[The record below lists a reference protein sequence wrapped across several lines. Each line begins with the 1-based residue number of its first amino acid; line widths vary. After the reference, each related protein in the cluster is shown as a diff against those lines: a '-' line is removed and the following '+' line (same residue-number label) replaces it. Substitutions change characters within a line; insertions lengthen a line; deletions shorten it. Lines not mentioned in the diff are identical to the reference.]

1 MKRRAAIAGAGLMG
15 FWHAK
20 TVEHLGGSV
29 VAIFDLNA
37 AAAQRLAA
45 KFPGASTGT
54 DLVALLEGNKIDVL
68 HICTPT
74 ASHFELAAAALTRG
88 IHVLVE
94 KPMTMTAAETERLCA
109 LAAGHNALLCPVHQF
124 PFQRGV
130 LKAQAALEKI
140 GKIRHFEAR
149 FCSAGGLG
157 KTAAEMDAIVAD
169 ILPHPLS
176 LMQAIAPGRLSENGW
191 NVIRPAAG
199 EFHATLTS
207 AGINFSILISMNTRP
222 TTTSLHLLGS
232 YGTIHLDLF
241 HGFCVVEPGEVS
253 RWRKII
259 HPFDLAIRTLVAAS
273 ANLVRRFL
281 QGESAYPGLRNL
293 TAQFYDAVEG
303 KVPAPIG
310 PADALAVASV
320 RDQLMARRSAST
332 DSRGTTP
339 VKIP

>member
-1 MKRRAAIAGAGLMG
+1 MKHRVAIAGAGLMG

-20 TVEHLGGSV
+20 TVEHLGGI
-29 VAIFDLNA
+29 VAAVFDLNA

-45 KFPGASTGT
+45 KFPGALAGT
-54 DLVALLEGNKIDVL
+54 NLVALLEENKINVL

-74 ASHFELAAAALTRG
+74 ASHYELAAAALTRG

-94 KPMTMTAAETERLCA
+94 KPMTPTAAETERLCA
-109 LAAGHNALLCPVHQF
+109 LAAEHHVQLCPVHQF

-130 LKAQAALEKI
+130 LRAQAALGKI
-140 GKIRHFEAR
+140 GKLRHFEAR

-157 KTAAEMDAIVAD
+157 KTAAEQDAIVAD

-191 NVIRPAAG
+191 NVIRPAPG

-207 AGINFSILISMNTRP
+207 AGIICSILISMNTRP
-222 TTTSLHLLGS
+222 TTTSLHLLGTN
-232 YGTIHLDLF
+232 GTIHIDLF
-241 HGFCVVEPGEVS
+241 HGFSVVEPGEVS

-259 HPFDLAIRTLVAAS
+259 HPFDLATRTLVAAGI
-273 ANLVRRFL
+273 NLATRAV

-293 TAQFYDAVEG
+293 TAQFYEAVDG
-303 KVPAPIG
+303 KVAAPIS
-310 PADALAVASV
+310 PVDARTVAVV
-320 RDQLMARRSAST
+320 RDQLKIRRGAST

-339 VKIP
+339 AKNP

>member
-20 TVEHLGGSV
+20 TVEHLGGT
-29 VAIFDLNA
+29 VAAVFDLNA

-45 KFPGASTGT
+45 KFSGARAGT
-54 DLVALLEGNKIDVL
+54 DLSALLEENKIDVL

-74 ASHFELAAAALTRG
+74 TSHYELAAAALTRG

-94 KPMTMTAAETERLCA
+94 KPMTPSALETERLCA
-109 LAAGHNALLCPVHQF
+109 LAAEHHVQLCPVHQF

-130 LKAQAALEKI
+130 LQAQAALGKI
-140 GKIRHFEAR
+140 GKLRHFEAR

-157 KTAAEMDAIVAD
+157 KTAAELDAIVAD

-176 LMQAIAPGRLSENGW
+176 LMQTIAPCRLTENGW
-191 NVIRPAAG
+191 NVIRPASG

-207 AGINFSILISMNTRP
+207 AGIIFSILISMNTRP
-222 TTTSLHLLGS
+222 TTTSLHLLGTN
-232 YGTIHLDLF
+232 GTIHLDLF
-241 HGFCVVEPGEVS
+241 HGFCVIEPGDIS

-273 ANLVRRFL
+273 ANLMRRIV

-293 TAQFYDAVEG
+293 TAQFYEAVEG
-303 KVPAPIG
+303 KTPAPIS
-310 PADALAVASV
+310 PAEARTVASV
-320 RDQLMARRSAST
+320 RDQLIMRRGASS

-339 VKIP
+339 TKFP